1 MKVLVDTCVWSLALR
16 RRDSLIN
23 DAYYMELVALIEAN
37 RIALIGPI
45 RQELLSG
52 IRHTAQFTKVRDKLR
67 YFLDTVLTET
77 DYELAAENYNACK
90 QRGIQG
96 SNTDFLI
103 CAVAIRCNQ
112 AILTLDQDFEHFA
125 DILPIRLL
133 KPRFESGAF

>member
-16 RRDSLIN
+16 RDSPTN
-23 DAYYMELVALIEAN
+23 DAHYAELVALIEAN
-37 RIALIGPI
+37 RIALIGTI

-52 IRHTAQFTKVRDKLR
+52 IRHTTQFIKVRDKLR
-67 YFLDTVLTET
+67 YFPDTVLTET

-90 QRGIQG
+90 QKGIQG
-96 SNTDFLI
+96 SNADFLI
-103 CAVAIRCNQ
+103 CSVAMRCNQ

-133 KPRFESGAF
+133 KPRFESSAL